1 MATKPKT
8 RTKKAAAEKGSILDK
23 ASFMPVSFKDFAKN
37 PVVGTLFI
45 AICGIG
51 YIYMDAKGQ
60 NDAILDAQNKKISV
74 LELKVDKLV
83 ERVRVSDSLM
93 SSAQSKIKT
102 LQELGK
108 IN

>member
-1 MATKPKT
+1 MATKPKAKS
-8 RTKKAAAEKGSILDK
+8 KKEAAGSLLDK

-51 YIYMDAKGQ
+51 YMYMDSKNQ
-60 NDAILDAQNKKISV
+60 NDAIMEAQNKKIHI

-83 ERVRVSDSLM
+83 DRVRLSDSMM

-108 IN
+108 IK

>member
-8 RTKKAAAEKGSILDK
+8 RTKKATEEKGSLLDK

-51 YIYMDAKGQ
+51 YMYMDSKNQ
-60 NDAILDAQNKKISV
+60 NDSIIEAQNKKIFV
-74 LELKVDKLV
+74 LEVKVDKLV
-83 ERVRVSDSLM
+83 ERVRVSDSMM
-93 SSAQSKIKT
+93 SSAQAKIKT

-108 IN
+108 IK